1 MTTKLK
7 EQTIDKCAGEIF
19 ERIDFKPKL
28 RGYPFVMSAVEKY
41 YQDGDKYKRK
51 FYTLMYDEIAK
62 EFHTNNKN
70 VEKAI
75 RKAVEIT
82 WTKGNA
88 EELYELY
95 GSIVSKDKG
104 KATSKDFII
113 RTVELIRVKL
123 EQ

>member
-1 MTTKLK
+1 MR
-7 EQTIDKCAGEIF
+7 EANNIEVIDQCAEEIF
-19 ERIDFKPKL
+19 NKINFRRKL
-28 RGYPFVMSAVEKY
+28 RGYPFVLSAVEKY
-41 YQDGDKYKRK
+41 FLHEEEYKRK
-51 FYTLMYDEIAK
+51 MYTQMYDEIAE

-88 EELYELY
+88 DELYELY
-95 GSIVSKDKG
+95 GTIVSKEKG

-113 RTVELIRVKL
+113 RTVELIKVELNK
-123 EQ
+123 